1 MDVLLLGLDL
11 GTSGAKAAVYDPSGR
26 LQAESVIDYPTLFPA
41 PGRAE
46 QRPLDWK
53 QALTVAVWNVVDALG
68 RRVSDL
74 AGAALAAQGPG
85 LVLIGER
92 GELLVDTIP
101 TWQDE
106 RCAAEGRW
114 LYDRV
119 NAVSP
124 GLGGPFTNFLARL
137 RWAQLHQPDAAE
149 RARYALGPKDYLLH
163 WLTGEVVT
171 EPTSAAGGEAWDET
185 VLAACGWPVG
195 RLAKILGPTTVA
207 GSLRADVA
215 RELGLPRRLPVVMGL
230 NDGASATLATGAL
243 DVGEVIVTLATNGVL
258 RVIMEAQV
266 SAATRIDHDL
276 FNWPY
281 LPPERWIAGGQIKA
295 GARTVQWFSEMT
307 GGRDAVAAD
316 DLVREAERSEAG
328 SRGAIFLPY
337 LMGRGSPLTDPAAT
351 GAFVGMTLASTRG
364 DLVRAVLEGC
374 AFALRDVQDDFA
386 DFGHRPR
393 ALRLSGGGGRSGLWR
408 QIIADV
414 LGQPLTYHAS
424 DSTLGAAMVAAVG
437 LGVHGDWR
445 SATRAMVH
453 AAAHHEPLAG
463 NVERY
468 REGYRAFCTARD
480 ALFPRGDAG

>member
-1 MDVLLLGLDL
+1 MDALLLGLDL

-26 LQAESVIDYPTLFPA
+26 LQAESAVAYPTSFPA
-41 PGRAE
+41 PGQAE

-53 QALTVAVWNVVDALG
+53 QALTAAVRNVVDALG
-68 RRVSDL
+68 RRVGDL
-74 AGAALAAQGPG
+74 VGAALAAQGPG
-85 LVLIGER
+85 LVFTGER

-114 LYDRV
+114 LYERV
-119 NAVSP
+119 KAVSP

-137 RWAQLHQPDAAE
+137 RWAQLYQPEAAE

-171 EPTSAAGGEAWDET
+171 EPTSAAGGLAWDDE

-195 RLAKILGPTTVA
+195 RLAKILDPATMA
-207 GSLRADVA
+207 GSIRADVA
-215 RELGLPRRLPVVMGL
+215 AKLGLPPRLPVVMGL

-243 DVGEVIVTLATNGVL
+243 DFGEVIVTLATNGVL
-258 RVIMEAQV
+258 RVIMEAPV
-266 SAATRIDHDL
+266 SAAARIDHHL

-295 GARTVQWFSEMT
+295 GARTLQWFGEMT
-307 GGRDAVAAD
+307 GGRDPVAA
-316 DLVREAERSEAG
+316 DLVREAETSKAG

-337 LMGRGSPLTDPAAT
+337 LMGRGSPFSDPAAT
-351 GAFVGMTLASTRG
+351 GAFVGMTLASTRA

-386 DFGHRPR
+386 GLGHRPR

-408 QIIADV
+408 QIVADV

-437 LGVHGDWR
+437 LGLHGDWR

-453 AAAHHEPLAG
+453 AEAYHEPIAG

-480 ALFPRGDAG
+480 ALFPRGQAG